1 MKPEKPEEKIA
12 REIAVNASRAGQ
24 LFDAIE
30 QYAAKWQ
37 WGEVEK
43 LLDELYELVGAEN
56 SYTGYAYH
64 LGRHPLQE
72 YLASYAD
79 PRGQRDRR

>member
-1 MKPEKPEEKIA
+1 MKAEEKIA
-12 REIAVNASRAGQ
+12 REIAVYASRAGQ
-24 LFDAIE
+24 LFEAIE
-30 QYAAKWQ
+30 QHAAQWQ
-37 WGEVEK
+37 WSEVQK

-79 PRGQRDRR
+79 PRGLSDRR